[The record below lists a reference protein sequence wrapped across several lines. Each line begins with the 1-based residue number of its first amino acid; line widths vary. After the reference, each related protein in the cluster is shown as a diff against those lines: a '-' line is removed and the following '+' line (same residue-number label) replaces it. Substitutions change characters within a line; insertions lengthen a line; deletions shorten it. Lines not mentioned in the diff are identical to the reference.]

1 MKAFAD
7 ARDPIPTVLAENS
20 GLPCIQTVTDL
31 KAKQLKEGS
40 GWFGVDAMLKGTNDM
55 WEQNVY
61 EALSSK
67 VNQFRLATQVVKMVL
82 KIDDVIGNQEDF

>member
-1 MKAFAD
+1 M
-7 ARDPIPTVLAENS
+7 
-20 GLPCIQTVTDL
+20 QVTDL

-40 GWFGVDAMLKGTNDM
+40 GWHGVDAMLRGTTDM
-55 WEQNVY
+55 WSQNVY